1 MCATEHRP
9 AVRGQPTRLVPD
21 LVGTRRPGVPS
32 NTRDVTGSSHSNVSD
47 GSSVRA
53 TSLTSRAVKAA
64 AAAAIAAA
72 LAACGGTLGQVTQSG
87 SPGAWIPSAVPSNS
101 DSSSS
106 SPSPSGSPDALS
118 KFYGQHLVW
127 SGCGGDFQCSKLVVP
142 VDYADPA
149 GATTNVSVIRL
160 RSSDPAQRLGSLVIN
175 PGGPGGSGVDFARAA
190 RAIYS
195 QTILDHYTI
204 VGFDPRGV
212 ASSDPVQC
220 LNDAQTDDFIAA
232 DGTPDT
238 PAEILRLQA
247 LGKLFADSCSTR
259 SPTLYAHVDTRSVAR
274 DLDILRQALGDEKLN
289 YFGAS
294 YGTYLG
300 ATYADLFPTH
310 VGRMVLDG
318 AIDPSLSNVDITHGQ
333 LKGFEVAVGRFIQ
346 DCNRQQNCPLPGGVE
361 AGKAKLAKFFADLDK
376 TPLST
381 NDPKRPLNEA
391 LAENAVLSYLYFPQ
405 SDYGALRDGLSAAFN
420 GDGSTLLE
428 MLDQRISRDSKG
440 HYTDNSNAMLYAVNA
455 LDRPDRPSVTQWQ
468 QYANQ
473 WGAEE
478 PLFGRF
484 FAWGNIPFNYWNAPA
499 TNTPHEIHAPG
510 SPPILVVGTTYD
522 PATPYPWAQALAKQL
537 SKGVLLTRVGDGHTA
552 YGMGSS
558 CADGAIDR
566 YLTTGVTPP
575 VGTVCH

>member
-1 MCATEHRP
+1 
-9 AVRGQPTRLVPD
+9 VRT
-21 LVGTRRPGVPS
+21 GV
-32 NTRDVTGSSHSNVSD
+32 
-47 GSSVRA
+47 
-53 TSLTSRAVKAA
+53 TSRA
-64 AAAAIAAA
+64 AIAALAAFAMAA
-72 LAACGGTLGQVTQSG
+72 LAACAGTLGSVSQSG
-87 SPGAWIPSAVPSNS
+87 SPGAWLPSAGPSE
-101 DSSSS
+101 SSTSAQPS
-106 SPSPSGSPDALS
+106 TSPSASSDALTP
-118 KFYGQHLVW
+118 FYQQHLVW
-127 SGCGGDFQCSKLVVP
+127 TGCGGDFQCAKLTVP
-142 VDYADPA
+142 IDYSAPS
-149 GATTNVSVIRL
+149 GATTKVSVIRL
-160 RSSDPAQRLGSLVIN
+160 RSGDPSTRIGSLVIN

-195 QTILDHYTI
+195 PAILDRYTI

-220 LNDAQTDDFIAA
+220 LNDSQTDQFIAA

-238 PAEILRLQA
+238 PAELLRLQA
-247 LGKLFADSCSTR
+247 LGKLFADSCASR
-259 SPTLYAHVDTRSVAR
+259 SPALYAHVDTRSVAR
-274 DLDILRQALGDEKLN
+274 DLDVLRQALGESKLN

-300 ATYADLFPTH
+300 ATYADLFPTR

-318 AIDPSLSNVDITHGQ
+318 AIDPSLSNVDLIHGQ
-333 LKGFEVAVGRFIQ
+333 LKGFEVAIGRFIE
-346 DCNRQQNCPLPGGVE
+346 DCNQQQDCPLPGGVE
-361 AGKAKLAKFFADLDK
+361 AGKAKLIKFFAQLDT
-376 TPLST
+376 TPLAT
-381 NDPKRPLNEA
+381 NDPQRPLNEA

-405 SDYGALRDGLSAAFN
+405 TDYGSLRDGLRAAFS
-420 GDGSTLLE
+420 GDGSVLLD
-428 MLDQRISRDSKG
+428 MLDQRISRDSSG

-455 LDRPDRPSVTQWQ
+455 IDRPDRPSIQQWQ
-468 QYANQ
+468 MYADQ
-473 WGAEE
+473 WGKED

-484 FAWGNIPFNYWNAPA
+484 FAFGNIPFNYWNAPA
-499 TNTPHEIHAPG
+499 TSTPHEIHAPG

-558 CADGAIDR
+558 CADEAIDR